1 MQAHSGR
8 IEAALVNVV
17 AQIQKLAD
25 LHTVGITSNEHAQE
39 VIAKARALHS
49 EIGAGISAAE
59 LFTPATYRSK
69 RTGDMQEYPAHTLHR
84 TTVSIRAALRRANRR
99 LFKNGYGP
107 QLRAA
112 RTPREKEIGQWFLV
126 ENKFL
131 KEAFNRERLEDYL
144 REIGMLLP
152 TEDIAETT
160 AQ

>member
-17 AQIQKLAD
+17 PQIQELAD

-39 VIAKARALHS
+39 VIAKARALYS

-59 LFTPATYRSK
+59 QFTPATYRSK
-69 RTGDMQEYPAHTLHR
+69 RTGVMQEYPAHTLPR

-99 LFKNGYGP
+99 NGYGP
-107 QLRAA
+107 QFRAA

-131 KEAFNRERLEDYL
+131 KDAFNRERLEDYL
-144 REIGMLLP
+144 REIGVLLP

-160 AQ
+160 VQ